1 MKIGFFHTISPE
13 SRYLDS
19 QGFIKKGPCSKKSF
33 NKEGE
38 GRWTICALSHSIVK
52 PFLII
57 FTEDLFSPRLLLFT
71 AKMLCYLVRLSGSFS
86 RLDTFHKKTCTS
98 LEINEVILCQ
108 PTLRTYYLEK
118 KSIDLVPVELN
129 FQKAK
134 R

>member
-13 SRYLDS
+13 SRYLGS

-57 FTEDLFSPRLLLFT
+57 FTEDIFPPSSPFYGKNAL
-71 AKMLCYLVRLSGSFS
+71 LVRLSGSFS

>member
-1 MKIGFFHTISPE
+1 MDDLRFKSQY
-13 SRYLDS
+13 RQALLDNFYR
-19 QGFIKKGPCSKKSF
+19 GFIFPPSSPFYGK
-33 NKEGE
+33 N
-38 GRWTICALSHSIVK
+38 AL
-52 PFLII
+52 
-57 FTEDLFSPRLLLFT
+57 
-71 AKMLCYLVRLSGSFS
+71 LVRLSGSFS
-86 RLDTFHKKTCTS
+86 RLDTFHNKTCTS